1 MKKTVLLF
9 LAVLAGASVVVSC
22 DLTETQKSTADAA
35 LVFGSETGLKAY
47 CYSFYGLLPSG
58 TAAHHQD
65 DQMAEYVAKASLN
78 LYETGGLTVNSQS
91 SWNWEDIR
99 NVNYFLEHNNYASVP
114 KQVRDNYNGIACFFR
129 AWLYFNK
136 LVTFGNVPWIG
147 RVLNPGDPELTAP
160 RDSRDVIVRHIIEDC
175 DYAFEHIQADNS
187 SSSKA
192 CLVNK
197 WCALLLKSRVCLFEA
212 SWRKYHA
219 GSAFVFGCEITAKEL
234 YEEAAAAAA
243 TIMKDSPF
251 SLHTSTAYQ
260 NGRGSYRD
268 LFSSDAVPTDEV
280 MLAIQNDATLSVG
293 YANYYYNVQATA
305 KASLTRPFVNTYLN
319 IDGSYY
325 SETKPDGSYKTFLEE
340 TTGRDQRLNQTIR
353 GYDYTCKNSK
363 GQMVRMIPDFGYSL
377 TGYHIT
383 KYTVD
388 DVACNV
394 YGANGNDIP
403 VMRYAEVLL
412 NYAEAKAELETL
424 TSDVKFTDDDWK
436 KTIGALRRRAG
447 ITGGDLDKKPTTVD
461 NYLKANFYPGINDP
475 VILEIRRERT
485 CELCLEGFRER
496 DLKRWACGELWK
508 NALWTGIFI
517 PALDTPLDLNGDGEF
532 DIYFTNIDTPAQYAN
547 IAVSIS
553 SPLKYLSVV
562 GGKILQD
569 GLTGRTWQDKMY
581 LEPISNVDITSNPNL
596 LPNNPEY

>member
-1 MKKTVLLF
+1 MKKSVIIF
-9 LAVLAGASVVVSC
+9 LAVLAGSGAVVSC

-35 LVFGSETGLKAY
+35 VVFGSETGLRSY

-58 TAAHHQD
+58 TDAHHQD
-65 DQMAEYVAKASLN
+65 DQMADYVAKASLN
-78 LYETGGLTVNSQS
+78 LYETGGLTVDSQS
-91 SWNWEDIR
+91 SWDWSDIR
-99 NVNYFLEHNNYASVP
+99 NVNYFLDHNNYPEVP
-114 KQVRDNYNGIACFFR
+114 QAVRENYNGIARFFR

-136 LVTFGNVPWIG
+136 LVKYGNVPWIG

-187 SSSKA
+187 SASKA

-219 GSAFVFGCEITAKEL
+219 GTDFVSGCEISASEL
-234 YEEAAAAAA
+234 YQEAAGAAAK
-243 TIMKDSPF
+243 IMQDGPF
-251 SLHTSTAYQ
+251 SLHGGTAYK

-268 LFSSDAVPTDEV
+268 LFSSDSVPTDEV
-280 MLAIQNDATLSVG
+280 MLAVQNDASLSVG

-319 IDGSYY
+319 LDGSYY

-353 GYDYTCKNSK
+353 GYDYTCKNGQ
-363 GQMVRMIPDFGYSL
+363 GQMVPMIPDFGYSL

-383 KYTVD
+383 KFTVD

-412 NYAEAKAELETL
+412 NYAEAKAELNEL
-424 TSDVKFTDDDWK
+424 SDTDWK
-436 KTIGALRRRAG
+436 NTIGALRKRAG
-447 ITGGDLDKKPTTVD
+447 ITGGALNAKPTTVD

-485 CELCLEGFRER
+485 CELCLEGFREL

-508 NALWTGIFI
+508 NAVWTGVFI
-517 PALDTPLDLNGDGEF
+517 PALDTPLDFNGDGVY
-532 DIYFTNIDTPAQYAN
+532 DVYFTNIATPPEYAN

-553 SPLKYLSVV
+553 SPLRYLSVV

-569 GLTGRTWQDKMY
+569 GLTGRAWQDKMY
-581 LEPISNVDITSNPNL
+581 LQPISNVDITSNPNL